1 MCAGGTLQFWVLQ
14 LSLLF
19 LQLIKETGGL
29 KRLVALI
36 TDQVP
41 PEEEGKGGKGG
52 APDKGG
58 KGSRQAKKSA
68 KECKWTFEKRTL
80 FVHIV

>member
-1 MCAGGTLQFWVLQ
+1 MLKMNVVFIQQV
-14 LSLLF
+14 
-19 LQLIKETGGL
+19 KETGGL

-41 PEEEGKGGKGG
+41 PDEEAKGGKG

-68 KECKWTFEKRTL
+68 KDCKSSF
-80 FVHIV
+80 

>member
-1 MCAGGTLQFWVLQ
+1 MHFVL
-14 LSLLF
+14 F
-19 LQLIKETGGL
+19 YHQLIKETGGL

-36 TDQVP
+36 TDQQP
-41 PEEEGKGGKGG
+41 PEEDAKGGKGG

-68 KECKWTFEKRTL
+68 KECKFYL
-80 FVHIV
+80 NL